1 MNDQQIEFAVDRK
14 NLYREESI
22 TDLKVGSIRLLKP
35 VRLDGSD
42 DSSRD
47 QIFIGHTQI
56 MTPQGM
62 IPLQAR
68 LTSKT
73 LEAALDEFPN
83 AMQQALAKMIEEV
96 KRMQQEEANR
106 PNRDDSRI
114 IVPGR

>member
-1 MNDQQIEFAVDRK
+1 MNDQQIEFVVDTK

-35 VRLDGSD
+35 IKLDGTD
-42 DSSRD
+42 DSGREE
-47 QIFIGHTQI
+47 IFIGHTQI

-73 LEAALDEFPN
+73 LETALAEFPN
-83 AMQQALAKMIEEV
+83 AMQQALSKMIEEV
-96 KRMQQEEANR
+96 KKMQQEESNQPR
-106 PNRDDSRI
+106 QDDSRI

>member
-1 MNDQQIEFAVDRK
+1 MEFVIDKK

-35 VRLDGSD
+35 IKLDGSD
-42 DSSRD
+42 DSGRED
-47 QIFIGHTQI
+47 IFIGHTQI

-73 LEAALDEFPN
+73 LEKALGEFPN
-83 AMQQALAKMIEEV
+83 AMQQALERMIEEV
-96 KRMQQEEANR
+96 KKMQQEEANQ
-106 PNRDDSRI
+106 PKKDDSRI

>member
-1 MNDQQIEFAVDRK
+1 MNDQQIELNVDKK
-14 NLYREESI
+14 NLYKEESI

-35 VRLDGSD
+35 IKIDGSD
-42 DSSRD
+42 DSGREE
-47 QIFIGHTQI
+47 IYIGNTQI

-68 LTSKT
+68 LNAKT
-73 LEAALDEFPN
+73 LDTAIDEFPN

-96 KRMQQEEANR
+96 KKMQEEEAKK
-106 PNRDDSRI
+106 PNQDDSRI